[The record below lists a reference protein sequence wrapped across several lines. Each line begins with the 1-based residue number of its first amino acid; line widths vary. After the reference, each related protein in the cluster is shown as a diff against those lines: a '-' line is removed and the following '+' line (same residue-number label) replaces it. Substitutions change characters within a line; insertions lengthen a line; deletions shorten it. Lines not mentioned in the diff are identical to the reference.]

1 MKKNRE
7 TLFTFTLYTAELLS
21 FSQEFSLK
29 VQNSNFGFSDIHN
42 ILIRPLA
49 AILGYV
55 KTNVDLPL

>member
-7 TLFTFTLYTAELLS
+7 TLFTFKLYT
-21 FSQEFSLK
+21 SQEFSLK